1 MVACAPWGSAGEFA
15 ASHHGA
21 LTRSQAAEC
30 GITSKVIR
38 RLLRDRV
45 LCEPVPGVLV
55 VVGSVPTW
63 RQQLCVATLASR
75 GAGAAGYR
83 SAATLDRLD
92 GYGTGPV
99 ELLVPGKRRT
109 YLPNEEHHQGPM
121 GPEHS
126 LDFTEVD
133 GIRCTGVARTLC
145 DLGSVDPKER
155 VALAF
160 ESAWRA
166 GHSLTWM
173 RQTAER
179 LHRPGQR
186 GTGVLLRLLD
196 GAEVRQTPTES
207 ALEVRVERALAG
219 IPGVVRQFSIF
230 DPQGLFIARPD
241 FAIPALK
248 IAIEAHSRRFHF
260 GPESEHD
267 DSVREA
273 RLHAQGW
280 IVRYVTHAETRNRRV
295 LHSSLVALVNARRA
309 A

>member
-21 LTRSQAAEC
+21 LTRSQAAEN
-30 GITSKVIR
+30 GVSSRVVQ

-45 LCEPVPGVLV
+45 LSEPIRGVLV
-55 VVGSVPTW
+55 VVGSVATW
-63 RQQLCVATLASR
+63 HQQLHIATLAS
-75 GAGAAGYR
+75 GGTGVAGFR
-83 SAATLDRLD
+83 SAAALHGLD
-92 GYGTGPV
+92 GYAAGPID
-99 ELLVPGKRRT
+99 LLLPSKRRVH
-109 YLPNEEHHQGPM
+109 LPTEEHHHGPM

-126 LDFTEVD
+126 LDFTVVD
-133 GIRCTGVARTLC
+133 GVRCTGVARTLC
-145 DLGSVDPKER
+145 DLGSIDSHER
-155 VALAF
+155 VKVAF
-160 ESAWRA
+160 ESAWRD

-196 GAEVRQTPTES
+196 SVETLRRPTES
-207 ALEVRVERALAG
+207 ALELQLESALAG

-230 DPQGLFIARPD
+230 DPNGRFIARTD
-241 FAIPALK
+241 FAIPDLK

-260 GPESEHD
+260 GPQSEDDDAGRESQ
-267 DSVREA
+267 
-273 RLHAQGW
+273 LHAEGW
-280 IVRYVTHAETRNRRV
+280 IVRYVTHAQTRNRRA
-295 LHSSLVALVNARRA
+295 LRSSLLALVHARRA